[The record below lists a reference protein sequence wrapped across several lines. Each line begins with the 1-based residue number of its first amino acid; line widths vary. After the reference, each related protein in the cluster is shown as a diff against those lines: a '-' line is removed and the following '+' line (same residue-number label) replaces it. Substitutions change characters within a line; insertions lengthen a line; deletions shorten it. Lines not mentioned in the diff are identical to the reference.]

1 MSVKD
6 TVYLIL
12 WMMIS
17 GFWMMRPLHG
27 YKRGCSTIGQLGGAS
42 GVDTWTLQSHETSGA
57 RGVGWGGGLSW
68 TLPDLH
74 AGPQPACHH
83 PSTCIHQL

>member
-6 TVYLIL
+6 TVCLIL
-12 WMMIS
+12 WIMIS

-57 RGVGWGGGLSW
+57 RGVVDFLSW

-74 AGPQPACHH
+74 GGPQPACHH
-83 PSTCIHQL
+83 PSIYILQL